1 MQIKNKIHFISDNKM
16 SETLKIM
23 KQVSQ
28 LKVKSKQ
35 LKMLIMFP
43 VYKYFE
49 SYVLELYMIQ
59 LCVLVKLCV
68 TMIQSDTPRKE
79 ERGGGV

>member
-23 KQVSQ
+23 
-28 LKVKSKQ
+28 KVKSKQ